1 VSASPSQAH
10 HNVNRGVKRRR
21 LGRQGHH
28 GWYEARGAQGD
39 RSRHRARGDH
49 RRVFR
54 SQPIGGQLTPS
65 DETSDVRWAC
75 ANKLADIT
83 TEVFASRL
91 LDGVAYTGP
100 PALRFHD
107 REHLL

>member
-1 VSASPSQAH
+1 VGVQA
-10 HNVNRGVKRRR
+10 
-21 LGRQGHH
+21 
-28 GWYEARGAQGD
+28 
-39 RSRHRARGDH
+39 
-49 RRVFR
+49 
-54 SQPIGGQLTPS
+54 PIGGQLTPS

-83 TEVFASRL
+83 TEVFATRL

-107 REHLL
+107 REHLLELRGILRTRTFGAALVSSARCRFRRHADCAPGR